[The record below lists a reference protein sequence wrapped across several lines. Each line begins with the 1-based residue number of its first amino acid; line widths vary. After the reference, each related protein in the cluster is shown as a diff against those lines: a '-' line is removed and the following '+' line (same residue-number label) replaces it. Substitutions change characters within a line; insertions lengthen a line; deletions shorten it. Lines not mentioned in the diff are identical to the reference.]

1 MLGGLCELDPLD
13 IRDSE
18 LLIKKLFQKH
28 QMGSENVS
36 ELGAGIGRVSQHL
49 FRKHFQKV
57 FRLQNKVGCVLP
69 TVIWSEFRIDQYRED
84 DHRDAPNFITF
95 LFESNDFC

>member
-18 LLIKKLFQKH
+18 LLLKKLFQKH

-49 FRKHFQKV
+49 FRKHFGKV
-57 FRLQNKVGCVLP
+57 FFSH
-69 TVIWSEFRIDQYRED
+69 SEYDTNLFKSN
-84 DHRDAPNFITF
+84 NFFNTNF
-95 LFESNDFC
+95 

>member
-18 LLIKKLFQKH
+18 LLLKKLFQKH

-57 FRLQNKVGCVLP
+57 FLP
-69 TVIWSEFRIDQYRED
+69 KYDTLIQ
-84 DHRDAPNFITF
+84 TQQ
-95 LFESNDFC
+95 LFHIFSWNLSSLSKNIANEQ

>member
-18 LLIKKLFQKH
+18 LLLKKLFQKH

-57 FRLQNKVGCVLP
+57 FVVTQHMILLFKSN
-69 TVIWSEFRIDQYRED
+69 
-84 DHRDAPNFITF
+84 NFFNTNF
-95 LFESNDFC
+95 

>member
-1 MLGGLCELDPLD
+1 MIKTIILGMLGGLCELDPLD

-18 LLIKKLFQKH
+18 LLLKKIFQKH

-57 FRLQNKVGCVLP
+57 FLSKYDTHIQ
-69 TVIWSEFRIDQYRED
+69 T
-84 DHRDAPNFITF
+84 
-95 LFESNDFC
+95 

>member
-1 MLGGLCELDPLD
+1 MSLYMTHYKPSIVGMLGGLCELDPLD

-18 LLIKKLFQKH
+18 LLLKKLFQKY
-28 QMGSENVS
+28 QMGGENVS

-57 FRLQNKVGCVLP
+57 FSLAYRNP
-69 TVIWSEFRIDQYRED
+69 TIE
-84 DHRDAPNFITF
+84 NF
-95 LFESNDFC
+95 

>member
-18 LLIKKLFQKH
+18 LLLKKLFQKYH
-28 QMGSENVS
+28 MGSENVS

-57 FRLQNKVGCVLP
+57 
-69 TVIWSEFRIDQYRED
+69 W
-84 DHRDAPNFITF
+84 
-95 LFESNDFC
+95 

>member
-18 LLIKKLFQKH
+18 LLLKKLFQKH
-28 QMGSENVS
+28 LMGSENVS

-49 FRKHFQKV
+49 FRKHFEKV
-57 FRLQNKVGCVLP
+57 FFSL
-69 TVIWSEFRIDQYRED
+69 RI
-84 DHRDAPNFITF
+84 
-95 LFESNDFC
+95 

>member
-18 LLIKKLFQKH
+18 LLLKKLFQKH

-49 FRKHFQKV
+49 FRKHFEKV
-57 FRLQNKVGCVLP
+57 FFLTQNMIQTYSNP
-69 TVIWSEFRIDQYRED
+69 
-84 DHRDAPNFITF
+84 ITF
-95 LFESNDFC
+95 STPIFSWNLLSSSKNIANEQ

>member
-18 LLIKKLFQKH
+18 LLLKKLFQKH

-57 FRLQNKVGCVLP
+57 IFSHPEYDTLIQTQQQFFK
-69 TVIWSEFRIDQYRED
+69 TYF
-84 DHRDAPNFITF
+84 
-95 LFESNDFC
+95 

>member
-18 LLIKKLFQKH
+18 LLLKKLFQKH

-57 FRLQNKVGCVLP
+57 FSLP
-69 TVIWSEFRIDQYRED
+69 TISMKFRTNI
-84 DHRDAPNFITF
+84 
-95 LFESNDFC
+95 

>member
-18 LLIKKLFQKH
+18 LLLKKLFQKH

-49 FRKHFQKV
+49 FRKHFEKV
-57 FRLQNKVGCVLP
+57 FSH
-69 TVIWSEFRIDQYRED
+69 SEYDTNLFKSN
-84 DHRDAPNFITF
+84 NFFNTNF
-95 LFESNDFC
+95 

>member
-18 LLIKKLFQKH
+18 LLLKKLFQKY

-57 FRLQNKVGCVLP
+57 
-69 TVIWSEFRIDQYRED
+69 
-84 DHRDAPNFITF
+84 
-95 LFESNDFC
+95 

>member
-18 LLIKKLFQKH
+18 LLLKKLFQKH

-49 FRKHFQKV
+49 FKKHFQKV
-57 FRLQNKVGCVLP
+57 FFSHSEYGAHIQTQQLFQHKFLVGTC
-69 TVIWSEFRIDQYRED
+69 
-84 DHRDAPNFITF
+84 
-95 LFESNDFC
+95 

>member
-18 LLIKKLFQKH
+18 LLLKKLNQKH
-28 QMGSENVS
+28 GMGIENVV

-57 FRLQNKVGCVLP
+57 SLLTINCFTISCL
-69 TVIWSEFRIDQYRED
+69 
-84 DHRDAPNFITF
+84 
-95 LFESNDFC
+95 

>member
-18 LLIKKLFQKH
+18 LLLKKLFQKH

-57 FRLQNKVGCVLP
+57 IFSH
-69 TVIWSEFRIDQYRED
+69 SEYDTLIQTQQQFFKTY
-84 DHRDAPNFITF
+84 F
-95 LFESNDFC
+95 